1 MPHSL
6 KQKNNLGHP
15 IDWEYTF
22 LKSSFHGTLGKMC
35 KLEIP
40 DEGFYQ
46 QAISLTYEVLE
57 ALLKL
62 VNPCINQSEAREGH
76 PQLLLLS
83 AMVLQA

>member
-1 MPHSL
+1 
-6 KQKNNLGHP
+6 
-15 IDWEYTF
+15 
-22 LKSSFHGTLGKMC
+22 MC

-57 ALLKL
+57 ALLKS